1 MILFLQLKLE
11 FGKVSFLCAGEKGE
25 KSMKARVLDLVK
37 GQKNISHC
45 SSCFKYVFLLL
56 LQNGI
61 IIITGLLL
69 NMIN

>member
-11 FGKVSFLCAGEKGE
+11 FGKVSFLCAGEK
-25 KSMKARVLDLVK
+25 SMKARVLDLVE
-37 GQKNISHC
+37 GQKNISHG